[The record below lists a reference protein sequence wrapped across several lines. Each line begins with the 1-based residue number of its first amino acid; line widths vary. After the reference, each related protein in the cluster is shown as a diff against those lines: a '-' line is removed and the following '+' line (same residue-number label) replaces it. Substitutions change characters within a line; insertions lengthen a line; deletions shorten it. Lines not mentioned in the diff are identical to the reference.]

1 MCAGSHATAVIHF
14 VWPVTFTTL
23 IKDIHMHAC
32 MHACTANQTQDR
44 AVERATCMDL
54 LDVGDPEIIGFVV
67 MTLTFA

>member
-23 IKDIHMHAC
+23 IKDIHMHALQIKPKTERSKEQ
-32 MHACTANQTQDR
+32 HAWN
-44 AVERATCMDL
+44 L